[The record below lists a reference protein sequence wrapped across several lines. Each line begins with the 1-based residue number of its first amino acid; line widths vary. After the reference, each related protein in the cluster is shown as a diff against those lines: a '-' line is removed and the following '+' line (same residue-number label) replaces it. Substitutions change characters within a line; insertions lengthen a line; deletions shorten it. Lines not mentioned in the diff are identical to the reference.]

1 MARFGKNMKYRS
13 LFISDTHIGTKRSQV
28 DKLLDFIR
36 DKDFDYIF
44 LVGDIID
51 GWELQRKWYWNK
63 KANTFIQKMLKR
75 ARSGT
80 QIHYITGN
88 HDEFME
94 EFWGN
99 NFGGIEVMKES
110 THVTKDMK
118 TYSVIHGHQF
128 DGVLLLKAKWLQ
140 KIGSFL
146 YNLLLDFNYGWNFI
160 RRKLGLPY
168 WSVSRWARN
177 KTKEAVKYVAR
188 YEDAL
193 IDHARREEVDGV
205 ICGHIHKAEI
215 RNVDGISYVNT
226 GDWVE
231 SLTCVIE
238 DNDGKLELIDLTSEE
253 SLVVQK
259 DDYESK

>member
-13 LFISDTHIGTKRSQV
+13 LFISDIHIGTKRSQV
-28 DKLLDFIR
+28 DKLLDVIR

-94 EFWGN
+94 EFWDN

-110 THVTKDMK
+110 THITKDMK
-118 TYSVIHGHQF
+118 TSSGINGRPF
-128 DGVLLLKAKWLQ
+128 DGGILITAKWR
-140 KIGSFL
+140 K
-146 YNLLLDFNYGWNFI
+146 
-160 RRKLGLPY
+160 RR
-168 WSVSRWARN
+168 A
-177 KTKEAVKYVAR
+177 
-188 YEDAL
+188 
-193 IDHARREEVDGV
+193 
-205 ICGHIHKAEI
+205 
-215 RNVDGISYVNT
+215 
-226 GDWVE
+226 
-231 SLTCVIE
+231 
-238 DNDGKLELIDLTSEE
+238 
-253 SLVVQK
+253 
-259 DDYESK
+259 

>member
-13 LFISDTHIGTKRSQV
+13 LFISDIHIGTKRSQV
-28 DKLLDFIR
+28 DKLLDVIR

-94 EFWGN
+94 EFWDN

-110 THVTKDMK
+110 SNITKDMK
-118 TYSVIHGHQF
+118 TYYVIHGHQ
-128 DGVLLLKAKWLQ
+128 
-140 KIGSFL
+140 
-146 YNLLLDFNYGWNFI
+146 
-160 RRKLGLPY
+160 
-168 WSVSRWARN
+168 
-177 KTKEAVKYVAR
+177 
-188 YEDAL
+188 
-193 IDHARREEVDGV
+193 
-205 ICGHIHKAEI
+205 
-215 RNVDGISYVNT
+215 
-226 GDWVE
+226 
-231 SLTCVIE
+231 
-238 DNDGKLELIDLTSEE
+238 
-253 SLVVQK
+253 
-259 DDYESK
+259 